1 MRRMLSGDNTDATEQ
16 MLNMLMRTKNNNE
29 FIDNVLMNMRA
40 LQNKGFRVIDNGAK
54 G

>member
-1 MRRMLSGDNTDATEQ
+1 MRRMLSGDNADATEQ

-40 LQNKGFRVIDNGAK
+40 LQSKGFRVIDNGAK